1 MRPLEGKLAVVTGAS
16 RGIGAASAAALAGAG
31 ATVVRLSRTLEE
43 GTRGAFRDLR
53 CDLADARAVVRVATR
68 ILGEWG
74 APQIV
79 VQNAGIFVLKSFEA
93 TELSELEQQYAL
105 NVRAPFVLAQALLP
119 AMRAAGSGVHVAI
132 GSTCDHRA
140 FPDNSAYTASK
151 FGLRGLHES
160 LAVEYAGTGVRFSLV
175 SPGSTDT
182 PMWDPINPDA
192 RPGFL
197 RRAMMLRPEDV
208 AEAVLFVAT
217 RPAHANVDWLRLSP
231 NPVDGNSHA

>member
-1 MRPLEGKLAVVTGAS
+1 MVTGAS
-16 RGIGAASAAALAGAG
+16 RGIGAASAAVLAGAG

-43 GTRGAFRDLR
+43 GTRGAYRDLR
-53 CDLADARAVVRVATR
+53 CDLADVHAVVRAATR

-74 APQIV
+74 APHIV
-79 VQNAGIFVLKSFEA
+79 VQNAGLFVLKPFEA
-93 TELSELEQQYAL
+93 TELSDLEQQYARNL
-105 NVRAPFVLAQALLP
+105 RAPFVLAQALLP
-119 AMRAAGSGVHVAI
+119 AMRAAAAGIHVTI

-140 FPDNSAYTASK
+140 FPDNAAYTASK
-151 FGLRGLHES
+151 YGVRGLHES

-182 PMWDPINPDA
+182 PIWDPFDPDA

-197 RRAMMLRPEDV
+197 RRALMLRAEDV

-231 NPVDGNSHA
+231 NPAEGGGNS